1 MLFVNGG
8 REPWR
13 VRAEYHLEEVDA
25 MRSATLR
32 RLTAIA
38 IFAQAGSA
46 YAQQPMATRTE
57 AFRGITSLINHPRS
71 VWWDALGLPSFGRGT
86 DKGWVNDRQIDLT
99 KPIYEV
105 WERAGGLGMTVF
117 WNPSA
122 MAEKAPTGY
131 DIKKQIEG
139 GKTTV
144 RDYFDSRDPF
154 NSHYN
159 PLPEKITFWTEQEPM
174 TLSEAVCQG

>member
-38 IFAQAGSA
+38 IFALAGSA
-46 YAQQPMATRTE
+46 YAQQQQPMATRTE
-57 AFRGITSLINHPRS
+57 AFRGIANLINHPRS

-86 DKGWVNDRQIDLT
+86 DKGWVNDKQIDLK
-99 KPIYEV
+99 KPIYE
-105 WERAGGLGMTVF
+105 M
-117 WNPSA
+117 
-122 MAEKAPTGY
+122 
-131 DIKKQIEG
+131 
-139 GKTTV
+139 
-144 RDYFDSRDPF
+144 
-154 NSHYN
+154 
-159 PLPEKITFWTEQEPM
+159 
-174 TLSEAVCQG
+174 